1 MAKLREGGLTD
12 SEIYDQ
18 QLDAAEKSNQWLAS
32 IDTAMR
38 ELVAGGG
45 DASNI
50 DAKSLSR
57 QMAGSMNMEVTDV
70 QKETLKSGS
79 MKDRMAVMQDIATK
93 NSDNMKSSMK
103 EALKNI
109 GIDVSLAAGGIV
121 NEPVIAQV
129 GEAGPE
135 AVIPLDRLKGIM
147 STIGGGDNT
156 QSGGGGGGGVL
167 RVEGELNVKGDGSES
182 AKLNIKNLLD
192 SISSGDLQ
200 KLNSLLQN
208 ATIG

>member
-1 MAKLREGGLTD
+1 
-12 SEIYDQ
+12 
-18 QLDAAEKSNQWLAS
+18 
-32 IDTAMR
+32 
-38 ELVAGGG
+38 
-45 DASNI
+45 
-50 DAKSLSR
+50 
-57 QMAGSMNMEVTDV
+57 MAGSMNMDVTDE

-79 MKDRMAVMQDIATK
+79 MEERMKVMQDIATN

-156 QSGGGGGGGVL
+156 QSGGGGGGVL